1 MCVPC
6 DFSFYIYYARRR
18 QNWRWALPLAS
29 SIPGLGALAVRDEVM
44 GREGYQCV
52 AKRV

>member
-1 MCVPC
+1 MYVILVFTFITRDGDKIGGGLYLSSKC
-6 DFSFYIYYARRR
+6 
-18 QNWRWALPLAS
+18 